1 MKWLCRQQYSIIG
14 VWLFSSVL
22 QACGPL
28 LGQLPDDTEPTEE
41 DLYGKEN
48 TITIIANQQE
58 FIVPANGLFKIFTV
72 EQTPEIPQ
80 HTVLVAGG
88 HEDNVGIF
96 FKLIEDGDEISIS
109 GFDGVSSIF
118 SLDGLVYFDL
128 KLGDKN
134 YASLI
139 YGEGAGGTTV
149 YYDSFFTIKKLQI
162 DRRENSKGEIFEL
175 KGTFKAY
182 LRERGKEN
190 KPAILIDGKVNY
202 VNYPD

>member
-1 MKWLCRQQYSIIG
+1 MKWLCRQG
-14 VWLFSSVL
+14 CRCAGLWLFSAIL

-28 LGQLPDDTEPTEE
+28 LGQLPDDSEPTLE
-41 DLYGKEN
+41 DIYGKEN
-48 TITIIANQQE
+48 TITIINNQQE
-58 FIVPANGLFKIFTV
+58 YVVQANGIFKIYTV
-72 EQTPEIPQ
+72 EETPEIPR
-80 HTVLVAGG
+80 HTVLVGGG
-88 HEDNVGIF
+88 HDDHASIYM
-96 FKLIEDGDEISIS
+96 KLIQDGDEISMG

-118 SLDGLVYFDL
+118 SLDGLVYFDVVL
-128 KLGDKN
+128 EDKN